1 MSRDMSLVWQ
11 MGVAGAAGA
20 MSSFSKATQAIIDMK
35 ESTEDLAK
43 TQKKLEKL
51 DKVAEVYRK
60 TNSEYNKSVKLL
72 EVLKEAY
79 RKNGNATSEFKEQIK
94 NVKKNVEKLN
104 RQKERQKHIFQAAR
118 SELEKEGIEL
128 YGYKKR
134 LKEVNAELKKQAELQ
149 KRLTWLQSQNDMV
162 DKLKAKGSEQ
172 IRTGLA
178 TGAALLVP
186 IKIQMDI
193 EESQADLRKIL
204 GKEAEKYYVDL
215 AKISENSPLSQVEV
229 NQIAGSLAQS
239 GIKGEDI
246 VAYTDMAGKMKVAF
260 DISTDEAG
268 TFLAKT
274 KEQLNLS
281 KDELF
286 SYMDTLNMLSNN
298 YSVSAAQLADISG
311 RTGGLAKQFGI
322 AKEANMAFATSLIS
336 SNMGVE
342 RSSTVLSKLYAEL
355 AQGADTNKKAAA
367 FEALGLNPDAIHKE
381 MAIDAEGTILKVLEK
396 IKNSN
401 RADKALIISDI
412 FGNDASVLNGLAVL
426 SENLDGVREKLNQAK
441 QVVSENETVNGE
453 YTDRLDTLSN
463 QLKILKNNF
472 VNTLAD
478 IGKSVG
484 PELKETVKWLTE
496 MMKKVANFVKENPK
510 LVASLMKFL
519 GGFAMFNLGGGLFNK
534 MLLAPL
540 SKLFLWGYKFNAF
553 RLKGGFLFSLKKMF
567 PITTWLLKGFKSLT
581 FGISKAFFSISKT
594 VISYGSSMFMG
605 LRMYLTS
612 TAKFI
617 GSWGLKLGK
626 GLLKFG
632 SIVGKVLGSGF
643 LKIIK
648 VIKMIGLTIK
658 SAFLTNPVGLLIAA
672 IIAVIVIFVVL
683 YKKVEW
689 FRNGV
694 KLIFG
699 GFIEY
704 IKGICK
710 VVVGIFTLNGDMIK
724 EGFHNVVNGI
734 KKIFSGVGLIV
745 KNVWKIVK
753 DNLKSVWDWIKT
765 KFKEIWAKIKE
776 YSVMFIPFV
785 GVFIL
790 LYKKCEWFRN
800 VVNAVWIAIKNAFAN
815 SWEWIKN
822 KFNSLIEIGSKAW
835 NGLKDGAT
843 AIIDKIRKAFSG
855 FFDWLNNKW
864 ESIKNF
870 GSKLNPFNWFGK
882 KDNSIPQNYLG
893 TNYFGGGLTTLAE
906 RGAELVEVN
915 NNSYLIA
922 SQMLANLPRGAKILN
937 NSQTRKKIEGINK
950 NNNKIPFNL
959 KKLYQVSKNILIKNS
974 YKNKKVV
981 NSETKNI
988 QNYAL
993 KNSYNLKKDK
1003 ETPKTNSLS
1012 SRVLSL
1018 KDRIKNISN
1027 SNLKTTIGGDTIT
1040 INLHCNSENKM
1051 DIAREVKRVIEEMQS
1066 KKRRTAIV

>member
-1 MSRDMSLVWQ
+1 MSKDMSLVWQ

-35 ESTEDLAK
+35 ESTENLAK

-72 EVLKEAY
+72 EALKESY
-79 RKNGNATSEFKEQIK
+79 RKNGKVTAEFKEQIK
-94 NVKKNVEKLN
+94 NTEKHVEKLN
-104 RQKERQKHIFQAAR
+104 KQKERQKHIFQAAR

-128 YGYKKR
+128 YGYKKKLR
-134 LKEVNAELKKQAELQ
+134 EVNDELKKQTELQ
-149 KRLTWLQSQNDMV
+149 KRLTWVQSQNDMIS
-162 DKLKAKGSEQ
+162 KIKTKGSEQ

-298 YSVSAAQLADISG
+298 YSVSAAQLADVSG

-441 QVVSENETVNGE
+441 QAVSENETVNGE
-453 YTDRLDTLSN
+453 YTDRLNTLSN

-472 VNTLAD
+472 LNTLAD

-484 PELKETVKWLTE
+484 PELKETVAHFTE
-496 MMKKVANFVKENPK
+496 LMKRVGTFVKENPK
-510 LVASLMKFL
+510 LVASIMKFL
-519 GGFAMFNLGGGLFNK
+519 AGFATFNLGAGVMNKVLF
-534 MLLAPL
+534 APL
-540 SKLFLWGYKFNAF
+540 AKLFLWGYKFNAF
-553 RLKGGFLFSLKKMF
+553 RLKGGFLFGLKKMF

-581 FGISKAFFSISKT
+581 FGIGKAFFSISKT

-612 TAKFI
+612 AAKFI

-632 SIVGKVLGSGF
+632 SIIGKVLGSGF

-648 VIKMIGLTIK
+648 VIKMVGLAIK
-658 SAFLTNPVGLLIAA
+658 GAFLANPIGVIIVA
-672 IIAVIVIFVVL
+672 IIAVIGIFVV
-683 YKKVEW
+683 
-689 FRNGV
+689 
-694 KLIFG
+694 
-699 GFIEY
+699 
-704 IKGICK
+704 
-710 VVVGIFTLNGDMIK
+710 
-724 EGFHNVVNGI
+724 
-734 KKIFSGVGLIV
+734 
-745 KNVWKIVK
+745 
-753 DNLKSVWDWIKT
+753 
-765 KFKEIWAKIKE
+765 
-776 YSVMFIPFV
+776 
-785 GVFIL
+785 

-800 VVNAVWIAIKNAFAN
+800 GVNAIWIAIKNTFTN
-815 SWEWIKN
+815 TWQWIKD
-822 KFNSLIEIGSKAW
+822 KFHNLIGIASNAWTSLKDSAINSLEY
-835 NGLKDGAT
+835 LK
-843 AIIDKIRKAFSG
+843 KPFKE
-855 FFDWLNNKW
+855 FFDWLINKW

-870 GSKLNPFNWFGK
+870 GSKLNPFNWFKG
-882 KDNSIPQNYLG
+882 DGEVAQNYSG

-906 RGAELVEVN
+906 RGAEIVEMGNSSFLVNAET
-915 NNSYLIA
+915 
-922 SQMLANLPRGAKILN
+922 LANLPRGARILN
-937 NSQTRKKIEGINK
+937 NSQTR
-950 NNNKIPFNL
+950 
-959 KKLYQVSKNILIKNS
+959 S
-974 YKNKKVV
+974 
-981 NSETKNI
+981 
-988 QNYAL
+988 
-993 KNSYNLKKDK
+993 
-1003 ETPKTNSLS
+1003 SLS
-1012 SRVLSL
+1012 SRVSSL
-1018 KDRIKNISN
+1018 KDRINGISN
-1027 SNLKTTIGGDTIT
+1027 NSKTVVGGDTIT
-1040 INLHCNSENKM
+1040 ININGGSGSDT
-1051 DIAREVKRVIEEMQS
+1051 DIARAVKRVIEEMQS
-1066 KKRRTAIV
+1066 KKRRTTIV

>member
-1 MSRDMSLVWQ
+1 MSKDMSLVWQ

-72 EVLKEAY
+72 EALKESY
-79 RKNGNATSEFKEQIK
+79 RKNGKVTAEFKEQIK
-94 NVKKNVEKLN
+94 NTEKHVEKLN
-104 RQKERQKHIFQAAR
+104 KQKERQKHIFHAAR

-298 YSVSAAQLADISG
+298 YSVSAAQLADVSG

-441 QVVSENETVNGE
+441 QAVSENETVNGE

-553 RLKGGFLFSLKKMF
+553 RLKGGWLLGLKKMF
-567 PITTWLLKGFKSLT
+567 PLTTWVLKGFKNLGLGVGKT
-581 FGISKAFFSISKT
+581 FLNISKS
-594 VISYGSSMFMG
+594 VIGYGSSMFTG
-605 LRMYLTS
+605 LRMYFTS
-612 TAKFI
+612 FSKFI
-617 GSWGLKLGK
+617 LSWGLKIFKFTGSSVLKIGK

-632 SIVGKVLGSGF
+632 GMIGKFLGNSF

-648 VIKMIGLTIK
+648 VIKMVGLVLK
-658 SAFLTNPVGLLIAA
+658 AAFVANPVGLIIAA
-672 IIAVIVIFVVL
+672 IVTVIAIFV
-683 YKKVEW
+683 
-689 FRNGV
+689 
-694 KLIFG
+694 
-699 GFIEY
+699 
-704 IKGICK
+704 
-710 VVVGIFTLNGDMIK
+710 
-724 EGFHNVVNGI
+724 
-734 KKIFSGVGLIV
+734 
-745 KNVWKIVK
+745 
-753 DNLKSVWDWIKT
+753 
-765 KFKEIWAKIKE
+765 
-776 YSVMFIPFV
+776 
-785 GVFIL
+785 L
-790 LYKKCEWFRN
+790 LYKKCEWFRKE
-800 VVNAVWIAIKNAFAN
+800 VDKAWKAIKEGFKAT
-815 SWEWIKN
+815 WTWIKN
-822 KFNSLIEIGSKAW
+822 KFHALMELGAKVWAKIKEYKALFIPFIGIFVVLYQKCEWFRNGVNAVWKAIKNVFTNTWQWIKDKFNALLEIGSNAW
-835 NGLKDGAT
+835 NGLKSSAT
-843 AIIDKIRKAFSG
+843 AIIDKIKEAFKG
-855 FFDWLNNKW
+855 FFDWLHNKW
-864 ESIKNF
+864 EDLKSL

-882 KDNSIPQNYLG
+882 KDNSIPQNYSG

-906 RGAELVEVN
+906 RGAELVEM
-915 NNSYLIA
+915 NNSSFLVNSPSI
-922 SQMLANLPRGAKILN
+922 ANLPRGARILN
-937 NSQTRKKIEGINK
+937 NSQTR
-950 NNNKIPFNL
+950 
-959 KKLYQVSKNILIKNS
+959 S
-974 YKNKKVV
+974 
-981 NSETKNI
+981 
-988 QNYAL
+988 
-993 KNSYNLKKDK
+993 
-1003 ETPKTNSLS
+1003 SLS
-1012 SRVLSL
+1012 SRVSSL
-1018 KDRIKNISN
+1018 KDRIRSISN
-1027 SNLKTTIGGDTIT
+1027 DTKTMIGGDTIT
-1040 INLHCNSENKM
+1040 ININGGSGSAT

-1066 KKRRTAIV
+1066 KKRRTAII